1 MSTLMRLNKY
11 LAHATGISRREA
23 DDLIEQGRV
32 SVNGRAVE
40 LGSQIAETDL
50 LAIDGKPVTNATPT
64 YTYLLL
70 NKPVGYL
77 CSRKSQGG
85 DPTIYQLL
93 PPIYH
98 PLKPVGRLDRDS
110 SGLLLLTDDGDFA
123 HRMTHP
129 SFHKN
134 KAYEVALDK
143 PVEPLHQQMISGH
156 GITLEDG
163 VSKLMIEKIDEP
175 ERSARALEGEA
186 PLRDSFPKQAEGRVP
201 LYRILMHEGR
211 NRQIRRTFLALG
223 YTVTRL
229 HRTHFGNYSLQDIK
243 SGEHTLTEAS

>member
-1 MSTLMRLNKY
+1 M
-11 LAHATGISRREA
+11 
-23 DDLIEQGRV
+23 
-32 SVNGRAVE
+32 
-40 LGSQIAETDL
+40 
-50 LAIDGKPVTNATPT
+50 
-64 YTYLLL
+64 L

-98 PLKPVGRLDRDS
+98 LLKPVGRLDKDS

-134 KAYEVALDK
+134 KTYEVTLDK
-143 PVEPLHQQMISGH
+143 PLEPLHQQMISDY

-163 VSKLMIEKIDEP
+163 VSKLMIEKIDEH
-175 ERSARALEGEA
+175 ERSARALGGEA

-201 LYRILMHEGR
+201 LYRIVMHEGR
-211 NRQIRRTFLALG
+211 NRQIRRTFIALG
-223 YTVTRL
+223 YTVTQL
-229 HRTHFGNYSLQDIK
+229 HRTQFGNYILGDLATSQFQLVDVPR
-243 SGEHTLTEAS
+243 

>member
-93 PPIYH
+93 PPMYH
-98 PLKPVGRLDRDS
+98 LLKPVGRLDRDS

-134 KAYEVALDK
+134 KTYEVALDHDLA
-143 PVEPLHQQMISGH
+143 PLHRQMISDIGVD
-156 GITLEDG
+156 LEDG
-163 VSKLMIEKIDEP
+163 KSQLQLERLIDGDETQW
-175 ERSARALEGEA
+175 
-186 PLRDSFPKQAEGRVP
+186 KV
-201 LYRILMHEGR
+201 IMHEGR
-211 NRQIRRTFLALG
+211 NRQIRRTLLALG

-229 HRTHFGNYSLQDIK
+229 HRTQFGNYSVQTLKQ
-243 SGEHTLTEAS
+243 GEYAPTSMK